1 VVVVMADSDISDII
15 NIEEKLEHDLTGLD

>member
-1 VVVVMADSDISDII
+1 MADSDISDII